1 MHYQHGREA
10 KKFMKIGNKKYWKP
24 ELHFSPE
31 HGWINDPNGLVFYRG
46 QYHLFYQ
53 YNPYHCNWDSMH
65 WGHAVS
71 DDLINW
77 EEREIA
83 LYPDKSYDKDQA
95 GGCFS
100 GSVVVRDEKMYLFY
114 TGSVIKEGKVHQTQ
128 CLAVTED
135 GIHFEKVSQNPLI
148 LTPPLEGEEDF
159 RDPKV
164 VWAQGKYRMVC
175 GGTDGKADDPASHG
189 RIYLYSSEDLYHWEY
204 NGIIYE
210 ALPGEGAMMECPDL
224 FCLGEQW
231 VITCSPMYR
240 EDYRQ
245 TFYAVGK
252 ADFDQCIFQ
261 VEKKGCLDYGPYY
274 YAQQTYF
281 DKNQIPLSISWLG
294 GWPWMPWAKTLPPT
308 DGMGYR
314 GVLSVPR
321 VPFLDSENNLHFK
334 LFPELKEYEKNH
346 IHRTMLSVPVKCEAT
361 DGDKTFWEALKQL
374 SGAVHLCFT
383 IDMEDTDSKQLMLVL
398 KEGKNERIE
407 FLINFEEKKF
417 IADCTK
423 GDAFIKETSQVV
435 LLQELSS
442 RLEVELLLDK
452 SIYTFFLQN
461 GRYTYTGTFY
471 PADGNYGLEIC
482 SLGNSA
488 KLEQVELGFFA

>member
-1 MHYQHGREA
+1 
-10 KKFMKIGNKKYWKP
+10 
-24 ELHFSPE
+24 
-31 HGWINDPNGLVFYRG
+31 
-46 QYHLFYQ
+46 
-53 YNPYHCNWDSMH
+53 
-65 WGHAVS
+65 
-71 DDLINW
+71 
-77 EEREIA
+77 
-83 LYPDKSYDKDQA
+83 
-95 GGCFS
+95 
-100 GSVVVRDEKMYLFY
+100 
-114 TGSVIKEGKVHQTQ
+114 
-128 CLAVTED
+128 
-135 GIHFEKVSQNPLI
+135 
-148 LTPPLEGEEDF
+148 
-159 RDPKV
+159 
-164 VWAQGKYRMVC
+164 
-175 GGTDGKADDPASHG
+175 
-189 RIYLYSSEDLYHWEY
+189 
-204 NGIIYE
+204 
-210 ALPGEGAMMECPDL
+210 
-224 FCLGEQW
+224 
-231 VITCSPMYR
+231 
-240 EDYRQ
+240 
-245 TFYAVGK
+245 
-252 ADFDQCIFQ
+252 
-261 VEKKGCLDYGPYY
+261 
-274 YAQQTYF
+274 
-281 DKNQIPLSISWLG
+281 
-294 GWPWMPWAKTLPPT
+294 MPWAKTLPPT

-407 FLINFEEKKF
+407 FSINFEEKKF
-417 IADCTK
+417 ITDCTK

-488 KLEQVELGFFA
+488 KLEQVELGFFAC